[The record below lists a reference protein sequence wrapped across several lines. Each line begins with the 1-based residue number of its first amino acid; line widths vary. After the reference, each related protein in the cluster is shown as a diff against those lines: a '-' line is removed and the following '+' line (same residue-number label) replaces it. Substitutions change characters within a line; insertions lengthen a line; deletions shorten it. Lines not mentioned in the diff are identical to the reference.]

1 MAATKKTATKKPV
14 AKKVA
19 VKKVVAKKTVA
30 AKVVAKKPVAKKTV
44 AKKPVAKKTVTK
56 KPVAKK
62 PVAKKPV
69 AKKPVPPAA
78 ASWDQ
83 PEQPLDPAAMDGRGE
98 RAPSKADTSA
108 TTLDT
113 SVKPLTLAGTE
124 DGGASLATKA

>member
-1 MAATKKTATKKPV
+1 MGGNMAATKKTATKKPV

-19 VKKVVAKKTVA
+19 AKKVVAKKTVA
-30 AKVVAKKPVAKKTV
+30 AKVV

>member
-1 MAATKKTATKKPV
+1 MV
-14 AKKVA
+14 R
-19 VKKVVAKKTVA
+19 AKKTVA

-69 AKKPVPPAA
+69 AKKPVAKKPVPPVA

>member
-30 AKVVAKKPVAKKTV
+30 AKVVAKKTVAAKVVAKKPVAKKTV
-44 AKKPVAKKTVTK
+44 AKKPVAK

-69 AKKPVPPAA
+69 AKKPVPPPA

-83 PEQPLDPAAMDGRGE
+83 PEQPLDPAAMGGRGE
-98 RAPSKADTSA
+98 RSPTGAIKSTATDTQKSVTSA
-108 TTLDT
+108 TTL
-113 SVKPLTLAGTE
+113 SQPEQAP
-124 DGGASLATKA
+124 

>member
-1 MAATKKTATKKPV
+1 MAATKKTASKKPV

-19 VKKVVAKKTVA
+19 AKKVVAKKTVA

-44 AKKPVAKKTVTK
+44 AKKPVAKKTV
-56 KPVAKK
+56 VKK

-98 RAPSKADTSA
+98 RGPTGAIKSTATDTQKSVTSA
-108 TTLDT
+108 TTLSQPEQT
-113 SVKPLTLAGTE
+113 P
-124 DGGASLATKA
+124 

>member
-19 VKKVVAKKTVA
+19 AKKVVAKKTVA

-62 PVAKKPV
+62 PVARKPV
-69 AKKPVPPAA
+69 AKKPVPPPA

>member
-19 VKKVVAKKTVA
+19 AKKVVAKKTVA

-44 AKKPVAKKTVTK
+44 TK

-62 PVAKKPV
+62 PVSKKPV

-108 TTLDT
+108 TNLDT